1 MTSVPWFLL
10 MFSGLVKKKEKTM
23 VLSLEKMPTCVLG
36 EQLRAY
42 NVKDFNTFFFPG
54 VCVCLCVR
62 ERERESDSLKNA
74 FVIIFSL
81 SLFIHCYRN

>member
-1 MTSVPWFLL
+1 MVPWFLL
-10 MFSGLVKKKEKTM
+10 MFSGLVKKKEKTV
-23 VLSLEKMPTCVLG
+23 VLFLEKMPTCVLG

-62 ERERESDSLKNA
+62 ERER
-74 FVIIFSL
+74 V
-81 SLFIHCYRN
+81 